1 MSSFATGN
9 QPGFQPRRFS
19 SDQQVTWSGRAGQDQ
34 VATMPVTIDASSIAA
49 GNSPETTLPAGTILA
64 RSQVT
69 GKMHPYVPDAND
81 GRQVPQGILERA
93 QDMLVDGVP
102 TDRLA
107 KMLVLG
113 LVKSRLVPQLDRRAQ
128 DLLAERFHFDTDPAT
143 LGGRMLATRRVVRQG
158 TNLTLQADDH
168 GTLFVATD
176 EVTFTLPTKQN
187 GLAFRFLQS
196 VDESMMIAGSS
207 DMLARGS
214 ASGSAVIFDT
224 GSQRIGSQLLV
235 ECVYLGEGNLR
246 WLATNLGGTTLSV
259 L

>member
-1 MSSFATGN
+1 MSSFTTGN

-19 SDQQVTWSGRAGQDQ
+19 SHQQVTWSGRAGQDQ
-34 VATMPVTIDASSIAA
+34 IATMPVTIDASSTVP
-49 GNSPETTLPAGTILA
+49 GNTPETTLPAGTILA

-69 GKMHPYVPDAND
+69 GKLHPYVPDAND
-81 GRQVPQGILERA
+81 GRQVPLGILERS

-113 LVKSRLVPQLDRRAQ
+113 LVKSRLVPHLDRRAQ
-128 DLLAERFHFDTDPAT
+128 DLLAERLHFDTDPAT
-143 LGGRMLATRRVVRQG
+143 IGGRMLSTRRVVRQEED
-158 TNLTLQADDH
+158 LTLHAEDH

-187 GLAFRFLQS
+187 GLTFRFAQS
-196 VDESMMIAGSS
+196 VDESMTIAGSS
-207 DMLARGS
+207 DLLARGIGN
-214 ASGSAVIFDT
+214 GSAAIFDT
-224 GSQRIGSQLLV
+224 ASQRIGSQLLV
-235 ECVYLGEGNLR
+235 ECVYVGEGNLR

-259 L
+259 I